1 MLISRS
7 KLNVKDNSG
16 ILVAQCIQAQRS
28 KKSQKPCQ
36 IGDFLKASV
45 KKGSS
50 KLKLLKLK
58 TPTSEKGLKNLV
70 VFQTKKSLRRLDGS
84 AIRFNSN
91 SGVIVNERRIPV
103 FKRVAGVVPLELK
116 KTCSSILNL
125 AKTIY

>member
-16 ILVAQCIQAQRS
+16 IQIAQCIQAQRS
-28 KKSQKPCQ
+28 KKSLKPCQ

-58 TPTSEKGLKNLV
+58 APTSEKSLKNIVL
-70 VFQTKKSLRRLDGS
+70 FQTKKTLRRLDGS

-91 SGVIVNERRIPV
+91 SGIIVNERKLPL
-103 FKRVAGVVPLELK
+103 FKRVTGVVPLELK
-116 KTCSSILNL
+116 KSCSSVLNL
-125 AKTIY
+125 AKNII